1 MLDDQDNVFDIIYSL
16 PVIGHSA
23 AIATR
28 TPTAGYGQQ
37 SKYMPDYG
45 GIMETP
51 FSNLKNNALASGLP
65 FQPTSIYRN
74 ISKLETP
81 HGIPLT
87 KQISNDCLI
96 VSSHFDSASPDK
108 YSVIRAIGT
117 HLYFDFIQDNILDS
131 GAQESS
137 TKNYAHVP
145 YSDDITG
152 IKMSGNQKELLTV
165 KFLQGVKTIKINPTY
180 EVTLDD
186 NSSSSAPSGFA
197 VNFLTSIAERQQLQ
211 VKDVCLNPFNKL
223 IQAIA
228 SDNADA
234 AQVRIFDISA
244 DSRRPIQTVNIDSR
258 GNGATGVVNNDRVLR
273 NRIVRVFEPA
283 KPALRGIQEIDNI
296 PFHLV
301 NMMLTT
307 DQKVELIDPRV
318 ERATQTYVDRTK
330 IPSFYPIEFLRRTR
344 YSRKNS
350 HQFYSLTNVHLRV
363 FDTRFPGVQLNQQN
377 HMLDSETYDSMNLK
391 VINNNQ
397 NDLETLCVSSQGRL
411 CFSTF
416 DQTQES
422 KLINPRANHL
432 PYHEPSLE
440 EMILEGNSELFGLD
454 IRDNVKN
461 WKSSTKE
468 LFHIYQLT
476 VDGDISVR
484 KFLPNDEDR
493 CQDIVHETQASK
505 IIRRDKLSSALVI
518 SSNVRE
524 GHQCDD
530 RDVLGTEKAPED
542 VEYINLL
549 ETDIFADIEN
559 TFQSKRASER
569 YGKIQAKL
577 DKS

>member
-1 MLDDQDNVFDIIYSL
+1 MLDDQDNVFNIIYSL
-16 PVIGHSA
+16 PVLSHST
-23 AIATR
+23 AIASR

-45 GIMETP
+45 GVMETP

-96 VSSHFDSASPDK
+96 VGSRFDSASPDK

-117 HLYFDFIQDNILDS
+117 HLYFDLIQDNITDS
-131 GAQESS
+131 GTQESS

-145 YSDDITG
+145 YSEDITG
-152 IKMSGNQKELLTV
+152 IKLSGNQEELLTV

-186 NSSSSAPSGFA
+186 CSSSSASSGFT
-197 VNFLTSIAERQQLQ
+197 VNFLTSIAERQPLQ
-211 VKDVCLNPFNKL
+211 VKDVCLNPFNKS

-228 SDNADA
+228 SDNTDTAL
-234 AQVRIFDISA
+234 VKIFDISA
-244 DSRRPIQTVNIDSR
+244 DSRRPIQTITIDSR
-258 GNGATGVVNNDRVLR
+258 GNGSTGVVSHERVLR
-273 NRIVRVFEPA
+273 GRVVRVFEPA
-283 KPALRGIQEIDNI
+283 RPALRGIQEIDNI

-301 NMMLTT
+301 NMLLTT

-318 ERATQTYVDRTK
+318 DRATQTYVDRNK
-330 IPSFYPIEFLRRTR
+330 IPSFYPIEFLRRTQ
-344 YSRKNS
+344 YSRMNS
-350 HQFYSLTNVHLRV
+350 YQFYSLTNVHLRV

-391 VINNNQ
+391 VINNNH
-397 NDLETLCVSSQGRL
+397 NLETLCVSSQGRL

-416 DQTQES
+416 DQTKKS

-454 IRDNVKN
+454 IKDSTRNKR
-461 WKSSTKE
+461 SSTKE
-468 LFHIYQLT
+468 LFHVYQLT

-484 KFLPNDEDR
+484 KFLPNDEDST
-493 CQDIVHETQASK
+493 QDIVHETQASK
-505 IIRRDKLSSALVI
+505 IIRRDKLSSALVR

-524 GHQCDD
+524 GHQCAD
-530 RDVLGTEKAPED
+530 RDVLVTEKAPED
-542 VEYINLL
+542 VEYIDLL

-569 YGKIQAKL
+569 YEKIQAKL
-577 DKS
+577 AKS